1 MKITFLF
8 GAGAEGAGQIGMPF
22 GNEFKKDM
30 ILAKNVAS
38 FIKSINNSTKPILPI
53 REGTNI
59 AYNSSGILYQTLAE
73 MKEYDSSC
81 MDKLFSKESDRQTA
95 KEYLEYKQ
103 GESNPDNDT
112 KQRIIESFSK
122 LYRENFYDVVKYGTS
137 NEELEYFLKN
147 AGIYA
152 YLDGLFGYLRKPTLY
167 PKECARIVKFYFSAM
182 YSMLKSLYKRNNT
195 LATNVEYVSVLS
207 SLDRTTLPS
216 FIEEQQQL
224 IIEDVTKS
232 KEKTYYGYI
241 NKLKN
246 KVESDTQKIDLSV
259 INLNYTSFAEKII
272 SLDRENIAYL
282 HGKLG
287 LFEELKTKRIGELC
301 ELDVDET
308 VFPYLLVQ
316 SGIKPIISPRQIEE
330 FGKAANWMRKAD
342 MIVILGY
349 GVNSDDEHISNFLRW
364 RIDNDKRVVCFIHE
378 NSEDTAFKN
387 EMKRIQRQLGNS
399 PNLEFKST
407 LDFEKF
413 IEQVTVNGGQQ

>member
-1 MKITFLF
+1 M
-8 GAGAEGAGQIGMPF
+8 
-22 GNEFKKDM
+22 
-30 ILAKNVAS
+30 
-38 FIKSINNSTKPILPI
+38 
-53 REGTNI
+53 
-59 AYNSSGILYQTLAE
+59 
-73 MKEYDSSC
+73 
-81 MDKLFSKESDRQTA
+81 
-95 KEYLEYKQ
+95 
-103 GESNPDNDT
+103 
-112 KQRIIESFSK
+112 
-122 LYRENFYDVVKYGTS
+122 
-137 NEELEYFLKN
+137 
-147 AGIYA
+147 
-152 YLDGLFGYLRKPTLY
+152 
-167 PKECARIVKFYFSAM
+167 
-182 YSMLKSLYKRNNT
+182 
-195 LATNVEYVSVLS
+195 
-207 SLDRTTLPS
+207 
-216 FIEEQQQL
+216 
-224 IIEDVTKS
+224 
-232 KEKTYYGYI
+232 
-241 NKLKN
+241 
-246 KVESDTQKIDLSV
+246 SV

-272 SLDRENIAYL
+272 GLDRENIAYL

-287 LFEELKTKRIGELC
+287 LFEELKTKRIGELS